1 MKRFLAAIMALL
13 VVGVVGCG
21 SSDEFNINSFTGNTG
36 GSGLSGQTGT
46 VTVQTQLAANQ
57 VSAQE
62 ALVIESPV
70 IPSFVDELRF
80 TGQDAN
86 GFFVY
91 GPVTLPKATTLTL
104 ENVPVEVTTLR
115 IELLVNGF
123 TIGGLVTP
131 VNVPSGE
138 TVLITNPVYVFA
150 GTASDVDTTRVYGLF
165 RSTGTGGEPPFPEGE
180 FPINEAPAFDFDFV
194 QVANGVTRTSPGFY
208 TVSESGDYL
217 LTYSLEIE
225 SFLVYLMTQISV
237 NQAFVANTR
246 LNIADLEEFFLIPF
260 PGNIDTQANTGLQS
274 FQHIVSLQAGDQV
287 ALRVRDFAI
296 GGFQGQTV
304 EIPTF
309 PLPQGNF
316 SIVRLGQGGTVGV
329 APPDPDDNFEESPE

>member
-1 MKRFLAAIMALL
+1 MKRFLVAIMALL
-13 VVGVVGCG
+13 LVGVVGCG

-36 GSGLSGQTGT
+36 GSTLSGQTGT
-46 VTVQTQLAANQ
+46 VTVQTQLAAQ
-57 VSAQE
+57 VSGQE
-62 ALVIESPV
+62 VLVVESTV

-86 GFFVY
+86 GFFIY
-91 GPVTLPKATTLTL
+91 GPVTLPKAATLNL

-138 TVLITNPVYVFA
+138 TVVITNPVYVFA
-150 GTASDVDTTRVYGLF
+150 GTASDVDTATVYGLF
-165 RSTGTGGEPPFPEGE
+165 RSTGTGGEVPFPEGE
-180 FPINEAPAFDFDFV
+180 FPIDEAPVFDFDFV
-194 QVANGVTRTSPGFY
+194 QVANGVTRTSAGFY
-208 TVSESGDYL
+208 TVTESGDYL
-217 LTYSLEIE
+217 LTYSLEID
-225 SFLVYLMTQISV
+225 SFISYLMTQISV
-237 NQAFVANTR
+237 DQTFVANTR

-260 PGNIDTQANTGLQS
+260 PAQANTGLQS

-287 ALRVRDFAI
+287 ALRVRDFEL
-296 GGFQGQTV
+296 GLQGQALD
-304 EIPTF
+304 IPTF

-316 SIVRLGQGGTVGV
+316 SIVRLGEGGTIGV
-329 APPDPDDNFEESPE
+329 APPDPDNEFEESPE

>member
-1 MKRFLAAIMALL
+1 MKRFLAAIMALFI
-13 VVGVVGCG
+13 VGVVGCG

-36 GSGLSGQTGT
+36 GQTGT

-57 VSAQE
+57 ISGQE
-62 ALVIESPV
+62 VLVVESTI

-86 GFFVY
+86 GAFIY
-91 GPVTLPKATTLTL
+91 GPVILPKAATLNL

-123 TIGGLVTP
+123 TVGGLVTP

-138 TVLITNPVYVFA
+138 TVFITNPVYVFA
-150 GTASDVDTTRVYGLF
+150 GTASDVDTATVYGLF
-165 RSTGTGGEPPFPEGE
+165 RSTGTGGEVPFPEGE
-180 FPINEAPAFDFDFV
+180 FPIDEAPVFDFDFV
-194 QVANGVTRTSPGFY
+194 QVSNGVTRTSPGFY
-208 TVSESGDYL
+208 TVTESGDYL
-217 LTYSLEIE
+217 LTYSLEIDDFV
-225 SFLVYLMTQISV
+225 SYLMTQVSV
-237 NQAFVANTR
+237 DQTFVANTR
-246 LNIADLEEFFLIPF
+246 LNIADLEDFFPIQVLL
-260 PGNIDTQANTGLQS
+260 NNQADTGLQS

-287 ALRVRDFAI
+287 ALRVRDFELA
-296 GGFQGQTV
+296 GLPGQTI

-316 SIVRLGQGGTVGV
+316 SIVRLGEGGTIGV
-329 APPDPDDNFEESPE
+329 APPDPENNDF

>member
-1 MKRFLAAIMALL
+1 MKRFLSAIMALL
-13 VVGVVGCG
+13 VVAVVGCG
-21 SSDEFNINSFTGNTG
+21 SSDEFNINSFSSNNG
-36 GSGLSGQTGT
+36 GSGLSGRTGT

-62 ALVIESPV
+62 ALVIESTI

-86 GFFVY
+86 GVFIY
-91 GPVTLPKATTLTL
+91 GPVILPKATTLNL

-131 VNVPSGE
+131 VDVLSGQ
-138 TVLITNPVYVFA
+138 TVFITNPVYVFA

-165 RSTGTGGEPPFPEGE
+165 RSTGTGGEVPIPVGE
-180 FPINEAPAFDFDFV
+180 STIDEAPVFDFDFV

-208 TVSESGDYL
+208 TVTESGDYL
-217 LTYSLEIE
+217 LTYSLEID
-225 SFLVYLMTQISV
+225 SFISYLMTQISV
-237 NQAFVANTR
+237 DQTFVANTR
-246 LNIADLEEFFLIPF
+246 LNIADLEGFF
-260 PGNIDTQANTGLQS
+260 PGDIFNQANTGLQS

-287 ALRVRDFAI
+287 ALRVRDFEVGLQA
-296 GGFQGQTV
+296 QALD
-304 EIPTF
+304 IPTF

-316 SIVRLGQGGTVGV
+316 SIVRLGEDGTIGA
-329 APPDPDDNFEESPE
+329 APPDPERDELEESPE